1 MISHQECGTHPHFQ
15 TGCQWDNM
23 YNCKVCKQGFS
34 RKDAVLRH
42 GRHKHGEIS
51 KAYLQSSEV
60 YPSTP
65 PPPLQGGIP
74 PPPPPPP
81 LQGGI
86 SPPSPPL
93 QGGMPSFEE
102 QRKTYTKDGSS
113 EKPTVLQHPFT
124 MMVSGP
130 TCKYAL
136 IYFHNKVYLINILI
150 DFFMLK
156 CTTFLVLVYFQHVGR
171 LRLWKIF
178 CTIYQGEC
186 FQL

>member
-15 TGCQWDNM
+15 IDCQWDNM

-60 YPSTP
+60 YPSPPP

-81 LQGGI
+81 PPPLQGGI
-86 SPPSPPL
+86 PPPPPPPQQGGIPQTPPPP

-102 QRKTYTKDGSS
+102 QRKTNTKDGSS

-136 IYFHNKVYLINILI
+136 IYFHNTVYLINILI
-150 DFFMLK
+150 DFF
-156 CTTFLVLVYFQHVGR
+156 
-171 LRLWKIF
+171 F
-178 CTIYQGEC
+178 C
-186 FQL
+186 